1 MQRHYREE
9 RRDSVAPKQERFV
22 RVKLTE
28 IGHHQNLMEHTW
40 FQFWRQFQ
48 AEIDNNAA
56 ISNVTKLSYLKEL
69 TVSSVW
75 KLFCKIWQNLWNWG
89 VTCTGHFAASGGF
102 RIKPGKSSQKWFV
115 LGCCLSVRFKI
126 LCDSNSMLGFLCTK

>member
-40 FQFWRQFQ
+40 FQFWTQFQ

-69 TVSSVW
+69 TVSSV
-75 KLFCKIWQNLWNWG
+75 
-89 VTCTGHFAASGGF
+89 
-102 RIKPGKSSQKWFV
+102 
-115 LGCCLSVRFKI
+115 
-126 LCDSNSMLGFLCTK
+126 